1 MSKEP
6 VIQFKDVKKYYS
18 KDIRALDDVSFD
30 IDRGEFVCL
39 VGPSGAGKSTLIRLL
54 IREEMPTTGKIIVS
68 GRDITRLSSS
78 ELPYYR
84 RNIGI
89 IFQDYKLLPQRT
101 VAENISF
108 ALEVSEATHEEILER
123 VPKILELVG
132 MTKRANSYPQ
142 QLSGGEKQRAT
153 IARAL
158 VNVPK
163 LLIADEPTG
172 NLDPENS
179 LEIIELLKK
188 INESGTIVILA
199 THNKEVVD
207 SLERRVILLRHGK
220 MVSDKEKG
228 KYTC

>member
-1 MSKEP
+1 MTKEP
-6 VIQFKDVKKYYS
+6 VIQFKGVSKFYSQDIKALEDVGF
-18 KDIRALDDVSFD
+18 DV
-30 IDRGEFVCL
+30 DRGEFVCL

-54 IREEMPTTGKIIVS
+54 IREEMPTHGKIIVS
-68 GRDITRLSSS
+68 GRDITRLSHS

-89 IFQDYKLLPQRT
+89 VFQDYKLLPQRT

-108 ALEVSEATHEEILER
+108 AMEVSEATPAEIMERLPRILEM
-123 VPKILELVG
+123 VG
-132 MTKRANSYPQ
+132 LSSRANNHPTA
-142 QLSGGEKQRAT
+142 LSGGEKQRAA

-179 LEIIELLKK
+179 REIVELLKK
-188 INESGTIVILA
+188 INESGTIVLLA
-199 THNKEVVD
+199 THNRDIVN
-207 SLERRVILLRHGK
+207 SLEKRVILLRHGK
-220 MVSDKEKG
+220 VVSDQLKG
-228 KYTC
+228 RYTI